1 MIIVLEHNA
10 GESEKQDLK
19 AFLKEKGFRVREIV
33 GEEEI
38 ILGAVGIAHIDLRE
52 VEVLPGVARVIP
64 ITKPY
69 KLASREFKKEDTVVQ
84 VGPIKI
90 GGQRIVVI
98 AGPCA
103 VESREQI
110 IEAAKCVKESG
121 AVILRG
127 GAFKPRTSPYSFQGL
142 GEKGLKFL
150 KEASEVTGMPIIS
163 EIVSI
168 EHLDM
173 FKEYVDILQIGAR
186 NMQNFEL
193 LKKVGAMGKPVLLKR
208 GPAATINDLLMS
220 AEYLLANGD
229 DSVILCERGI
239 RTFETYTRNTLDLS
253 AIPVVKKLS
262 HLPILVDPSHGTGLR
277 EKVSSMALA
286 AIAAGADGLMVE
298 VHPEPDKALSDGP
311 QSLYPEQLEKLMRDI
326 EALAPVLSK
335 EVYKLPGYGDDLR
348 MVSVKGSAGSRA
360 AAGRTVSAKAVSG
373 REAKSPGLYKEEP
386 APLRIGFQGERGAFS
401 ERAIYSYFQQD
412 KEPVPFVS
420 FKNIFDAL
428 LQNKIDYGVIPIE
441 NSLAG
446 SIHQNYDL
454 LLRYPDIKIAGEKKI
469 RIVHSLIGL
478 PDAEI
483 KDIRK
488 VYSHPQG
495 LAQCLKFL
503 EKHSEWEQ
511 VPYYDTAGAVEFIA
525 REGQKENAAIAGREA
540 AKVYKM
546 KVLKEGVETNP
557 KNYTRFFI
565 IAMEGKDKINSPDR
579 ASFVLSTLDKPGALY
594 LTLKILAES
603 HLNMKKLESR
613 PFPGKPWEYMFYI
626 DVEIPEDQEVFYRS
640 VDEIKKNT
648 DYFRILGIFKS

>member
-10 GESEKQDLK
+10 GEPEKRDLK
-19 AFLKEKGFRVREIV
+19 AFLKDKGFRVREIV

-38 ILGAVGIAHIDLRE
+38 ILGAVGTAHVDLRE

-69 KLASREFKKEDTVVQ
+69 KLASREFKREDTVVQ

-110 IEAAKCVKESG
+110 IEAAQCVKESG

-142 GEKGLKFL
+142 GEKGLKLL
-150 KEASEVTGMPIIS
+150 KEASEATGMPVIS

-193 LKKVGAMGKPVLLKR
+193 LKKVGALGKPVLLKR

-262 HLPILVDPSHGTGLR
+262 HLPILVDPSHGTGIR
-277 EKVSSMALA
+277 DKVSSMALA
-286 AIAAGADGLMVE
+286 AIAAGADGLIVE
-298 VHPEPDKALSDGP
+298 VHPEPDRALSDGA

-326 EALAPVLSK
+326 EALAPVLGK
-335 EVYKLPGYGDDLR
+335 EVYKLPEYGDDLR
-348 MVSVKGSAGSRA
+348 TVSVEGPAGGRASAGE
-360 AAGRTVSAKAVSG
+360 TVSG
-373 REAKSPGLYKEEP
+373 GEAKTAGLHKEESV
-386 APLRIGFQGERGAFS
+386 PLRIGFQGERGAFS
-401 ERAIYSYFQQD
+401 ERAIYGYFQQD

-420 FKNIFDAL
+420 FKDIFDAI

-454 LLRYPDIKIAGEKKI
+454 LLRYPDIRIAGEKKI

-525 REGQKENAAIAGREA
+525 REGQKGNAAIAGREA

-557 KNYTRFFI
+557 KNYTRFFV
-565 IAMEGKDKINSPDR
+565 IAPEGKNKIKNPDR

-640 VDEIKKNT
+640 VNEIKKNT
-648 DYFRILGIFKS
+648 DYFRILGIYKS